1 MTVGIPSFR
10 SPLPSGFGIITQ
22 RTGLGLY
29 SPSKILCISSCPCSF
44 NQGSA
49 APTVIPSIPGA
60 PLLLLTFLYARFR
73 LSLSSISSNKVLA
86 PSLSLLYRASTLGT
100 PTYSLRSTPSLC
112 GQPFRFSAFNTPA
125 SFRPLLET
133 YDCSALPLIP
143 QGTMA
148 SADFLQFVV
157 TAAFGFSYFPSAR
170 PPRVSATAFLPRNR
184 HIYRTGFGQHW
195 TSCCLAHSSVPVRP
209 SM

>member
-1 MTVGIPSFR
+1 MWLASAILDMTVMIM
-10 SPLPSGFGIITQ
+10 
-22 RTGLGLY
+22 
-29 SPSKILCISSCPCSF
+29 
-44 NQGSA
+44 
-49 APTVIPSIPGA
+49 
-60 PLLLLTFLYARFR
+60 
-73 LSLSSISSNKVLA
+73 LA
-86 PSLSLLYRASTLGT
+86 PSRSF
-100 PTYSLRSTPSLC
+100 PSLRSVLHASAYPWCSTRSLC
-112 GQPFRFSAFNTPA
+112 RKPSFPRFSAFITLT
-125 SFRPLLET
+125 SFRSLLET

-157 TAAFGFSYFPSAR
+157 TTAFGFSYFPSAR
-170 PPRVSATAFLPRNR
+170 PSRVSATAFLPRNR